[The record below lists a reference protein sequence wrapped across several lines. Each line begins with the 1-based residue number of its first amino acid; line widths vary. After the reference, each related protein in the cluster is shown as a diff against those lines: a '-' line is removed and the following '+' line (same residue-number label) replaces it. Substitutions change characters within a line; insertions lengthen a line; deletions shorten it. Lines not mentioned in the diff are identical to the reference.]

1 VIDFDRL
8 RRWPDVEAP
17 ELLAHDATD
26 RLLLDTAEE
35 ALVAHPDRVTVIGDR
50 YGALALGVAD
60 LVGPHPIRSHQ
71 DSRSG
76 ELALAANI
84 ERLGSAAV
92 VVGHALDA
100 SLVEG
105 ARVVLLQLP
114 RGLDALD
121 EIAELVAAHAH
132 PEVRLFAGGRVKH
145 MSTAMNAGLSR
156 HFGQVSAGLARQ
168 KSRIVTAAGPV
179 RRDGSAWPR
188 TERHGDLIV
197 VAHGAAFAG
206 SAVDIGTRTLLEAL
220 DGAAPAVGSGAAA
233 APAGAA
239 AAPAAA
245 DAGPSRPLAVDLG
258 CGTGVLAT
266 TWALGHPG
274 WRVVA
279 TDQSWAAVS
288 SAEATAVANRVA
300 DRVEVR
306 RDDAGASVPDGAAD
320 VVLLNPPFH
329 VGATVHAG
337 IAHKLFDAAA
347 RMLAP
352 GGELWCVWNS
362 HLAYR
367 GALERV
373 VGPTRQVARTAKF
386 TVTVSVRR

>member
-26 RLLLDTAEE
+26 RLLLGDAEE

-60 LVGPHPIRSHQ
+60 LVGADLVGPHPIRSHQ

-76 ELALAANI
+76 ELALAANS

-92 VVGHALDA
+92 VVTHALDA

-145 MSTAMNAGLSR
+145 MSTAMNGVLSR
-156 HFGQVSAGLARQ
+156 HFGDVSAGLARQ
-168 KSRIVTAAGPV
+168 KSRVVTASGPI
-179 RRDGSAWPR
+179 RGGAPTWPR
-188 TERHGDLIV
+188 TERHGDLVV

-206 SAVDIGTRTLLEAL
+206 SSIDIGTRALLEAL
-220 DGAAPAVGSGAAA
+220 DHAAPAVGSGAAA
-233 APAGAA
+233 APAAV
-239 AAPAAA
+239 
-245 DAGPSRPLAVDLG
+245 DAGPSGPLAVDLG

-288 SAEATAVANRVA
+288 SAEATADANGVA